1 MIIFNGVPLCEG
13 TRGVIRYAHCAL
25 EALRHGVR
33 EKEVEVWLPSGLR
46 SRVDE
51 VDWPR
56 TRIYPGPSPLRGFS
70 FNQIFWANCLAW
82 HRRRFFPKASVFSPL
97 ETYVMGSWGQSLITA
112 HDCYADRFG
121 DPSRGGKVGWGR
133 RLSVRQLKR
142 SQVLA
147 VSKFTA
153 NELQVLHGLNH
164 ESVQVTPNW
173 LPREFDRNPS
183 PDKLSRVRSEHDL
196 PDRFWLYVGG
206 FRTNKNLPLLLQA
219 YAALG
224 KKMVL
229 PTLVLAGGWPEADT
243 PFTGPIN
250 ASWESMGLSES
261 SIKKIGFV
269 ADENLPALYKLAE
282 LVISPSSYEGFGYP
296 VIEAAAVGTPV
307 IAARAASLPEVWP
320 HAELLFSSDDGRE
333 LISLL
338 ERVVREGSGF
348 AQRPM
353 ETQYDHVMGE
363 NCFNAA
369 VEKWLRNRA

>member
-1 MIIFNGVPLCEG
+1 M
-13 TRGVIRYAHCAL
+13 
-25 EALRHGVR
+25 
-33 EKEVEVWLPSGLR
+33 
-46 SRVDE
+46 
-51 VDWPR
+51 
-56 TRIYPGPSPLRGFS
+56 
-70 FNQIFWANCLAW
+70 
-82 HRRRFFPKASVFSPL
+82 
-97 ETYVMGSWGQSLITA
+97 
-112 HDCYADRFG
+112 
-121 DPSRGGKVGWGR
+121 
-133 RLSVRQLKR
+133 RQLKR

-153 NELQVLHGLNH
+153 NELHALHGLDDKT
-164 ESVQVTPNW
+164 VQVTPNW